1 MKTAALGDEPSEPAF
16 THGRIRRQEAR
27 QLTDSPT
34 F

>member
-1 MKTAALGDEPSEPAF
+1 MTTAALGDEPPEPVF

-27 QLTDSPT
+27 EPTDSPT